1 MANGKP
7 GDHPLTDVLG
17 HRLEVYGRETDDLI
31 RKIADLCSP
40 RELDEW
46 WQREIGWSEDRPL
59 ALQKA
64 RTRYEELL
72 ERARQSG
79 WERADD
85 T

>member
-46 WQREIGWSEDRPL
+46 WQREIGWSEDRAL

>member
-7 GDHPLTDVLG
+7 DDHPLTDLFV

-31 RKIADLCSP
+31 RKIADLCSQ

-46 WQREIGWSEDRPL
+46 WQREIGWSEDRTL
-59 ALQKA
+59 ALRKA

-72 ERARQSG
+72 ERARKSG
-79 WERADD
+79 WERTDD